1 MSTLSTTALVVLL
14 VATSVATF
22 TLVNSWLIERRN
34 PPVGEFADVGGTRL
48 HYVHVPA
55 PSGADLPPVVFIHGA
70 SGNLNDQMVPLRPLL
85 EGRAEML
92 FVDRPGH
99 GWSER
104 GVGNDTPVKQAATI
118 VGLMRQLDIGR
129 AVIVGHSFGGAVVA
143 ALALGHP
150 DSVEGL
156 VFVSAATH
164 PWPGGG
170 TSWYYELASK
180 PVVGPLFAWMLANP
194 GGLMRLDAATTC
206 VFAPNPVPAGYAEKA
221 QIPLVLRPPN
231 FLANAIDVEGLYR
244 NVLALAPRYNEI
256 VAPTVVISGDG
267 DTVVYEELHSLGLA
281 RDIPGAELA
290 WVRNLG
296 HKPDW
301 TATDLVVGAIEKV
314 SGGSIDLAPLVAS
327 VEARIA
333 ADRFGAGCADDP
345 APTAEL
351 APQ

>member
-1 MSTLSTTALVVLL
+1 MSTVSTTALVVLL

-34 PPVGEFADVGGTRL
+34 APVGEFADVGGTRL

-55 PSGADLPPVVFIHGA
+55 AAGADLPPVVFIHGA

-118 VGLMRQLDIGR
+118 VGLMRQLNIGR

-150 DSVEGL
+150 ESVEGL
-156 VFVSAATH
+156 VFVAAATH

-170 TSWYYELASK
+170 TSWYYELASR
-180 PVVGPLFAWMLANP
+180 PLAGPLFGWTLANP
-194 GGLMRLDAATTC
+194 GGMMRLDAATTC
-206 VFAPNPVPAGYAEKA
+206 VFAPNPVPPGYAEKA
-221 QIPLVLRPPN
+221 RIPLVLRPPN
-231 FLANAIDVEGLYR
+231 FLANAVDVEGLYR
-244 NVLALAPRYNEI
+244 HVDAMAPRYGDI
-256 VAPTVVISGDG
+256 IAPTVVISGDS